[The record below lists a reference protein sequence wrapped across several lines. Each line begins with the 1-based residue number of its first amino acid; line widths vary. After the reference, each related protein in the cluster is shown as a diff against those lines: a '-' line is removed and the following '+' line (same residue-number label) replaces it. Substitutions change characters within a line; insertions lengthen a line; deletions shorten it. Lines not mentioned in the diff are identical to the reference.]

1 MLIKSPRCATF
12 SGLFAAPTRER
23 KVLGA
28 GGLSYS
34 FSILSDALIHDAAH
48 RRGSLH
54 IDAVLGDA
62 GLLLIVS
69 PEDVS
74 VPRSPTT
81 TCVVVTAAT
90 TTTKSAQ
97 GGFGFVVAI

>member
-1 MLIKSPRCATF
+1 M
-12 SGLFAAPTRER
+12 
-23 KVLGA
+23 LGA
-28 GGLSYS
+28 GDPSHS
-34 FSILSDALIHDAAH
+34 FSILSNPLIHDAAH

-62 GLLLIVS
+62 GLLLVVS

-74 VPRSPTT
+74 VRVSPTT

-90 TTTKSAQ
+90 TTTKSAE